1 MLQDH
6 SLLIEGASKVYPLLC
21 SSFFLI
27 LSGSNLIYRRYNSL
41 VPLLSAPRH
50 TAQGRVVARAVI
62 LAHLAM
68 SCVPPNVL
76 ASHAHAGAL
85 AAVLAFEAAETLAF
99 MEEHAA
105 ARDLLGTGER
115 ERRVEAEMRGAV

>member
-1 MLQDH
+1 M
-6 SLLIEGASKVYPLLC
+6 
-21 SSFFLI
+21 
-27 LSGSNLIYRRYNSL
+27 

-105 ARDLLGTGER
+105 ARDLLGTGGREEGRGRDEGSGIEKGRGNKER
-115 ERRVEAEMRGAV
+115 C